1 MIDFLIKNIKELVT
15 VDDRGLRFKTG
26 SQMRDISI
34 IAGGAV
40 AIEGDR
46 ILWAGPSLDLPTEYG
61 EAHRIVDADGM
72 VALPGLVDPHT
83 HIIFAGT
90 REGEFEER
98 ILGRTYAEI
107 AAAGGGILSTVRA
120 TRAASREELVDLA
133 KPRLDRMLAFG
144 VTTAEVKS
152 GYGLATA
159 DEIKMLEAAA
169 ELDTTQSVALV
180 PTFLGAH
187 EVPLE
192 YRGDRDAYV
201 DLVVREM
208 IPEVSRRGLARFCD
222 VFCETGVYDL
232 RETERILAAGLA
244 HGLRPRLHADQL
256 SPLGGAALA
265 GRIGAASA
273 DHLEHISDEGISAMK
288 EGGTVAVLL
297 PGASF
302 FLGISH
308 PPARRVIDAGLPVA
322 LATDC
327 NPGSSM
333 SENLVLMMT
342 IACCQMRMTP
352 AEAISAVTL
361 NAAAA
366 LDLSREIGSIQAGKR
381 ADLVLFDAPGH
392 RYIPYH
398 YGANHARLVVKSGKI
413 VVGE

>member
-1 MIDFLIKNIKELVT
+1 MIDLLIKNIKELAT
-15 VDDRGLRFKTG
+15 VNDQGLRFKTG
-26 SQMRDISI
+26 SQMRDIGI

-46 ILWAGPSLDLPTEYG
+46 ILWAGPSPELPAEYG
-61 EAHRIVDADGM
+61 EAKRNVDAEGL

-90 REGEFEER
+90 REAEFEER
-98 ILGRTYAEI
+98 SLGRSYAEI
-107 AAAGGGILSTVRA
+107 AAGGGGILSTVRA
-120 TRAASREELVDLA
+120 TRAASGEELVELA
-133 KPRLDRMLAFG
+133 RPRLERMLAAG

-169 ELDTTQSVALV
+169 ELDTTQPVDLV

-192 YRGDRDAYV
+192 YRSDREAYV

-232 RETERILAAGLA
+232 RETERILTAGLA

-273 DHLEHISDEGISAMK
+273 DHLEQISDEGISAMK
-288 EGGTVAVLL
+288 EGGAVAVLL

-308 PPARRVIDAGLPVA
+308 PPARRLINAGLPVA

-398 YGANHARLVVKSGKI
+398 YGANHARLVVKSGTI
-413 VVGE
+413 ALGA